1 MVNDITR
8 LRVPRIA
15 AKGEIW
21 FLVDLTQIPSRTS
34 EQRVDIVLALGYT
47 PQLRIAEYQ
56 REGKRV
62 LEPVLLIHQG
72 TLPESA
78 LTLDFEEAVPEIL
91 LKHWEQLAATLQP
104 TTAVHLRVGL
114 Q

>member
-1 MVNDITR
+1 LNI
-8 LRVPRIA
+8 PRIA

-21 FLVDLTQIPSRTS
+21 FLVDLAQVFSHTLEQI
-34 EQRVDIVLALGYT
+34 EDIALALRYT

-78 LTLDFEEAVPEIL
+78 LTLNFEEAVPEIL
-91 LKHWEQLAATLQP
+91 LEHWEQLAATLQP